1 MTANLTPRCCQ
12 LSPYECTTPS
22 YLHLLPPQFHPT
34 QPPLSHCCTMP
45 DPISCL
51 RCTNYCLQCSGAT
64 SAPVPGRSKNICQQC
79 DSAGLDCC
87 LFPPGI
93 RLINPRT
100 SVRCYSC
107 AEHHMKCIF
116 LNATDSQC
124 TRCSKQHLTC
134 CFKLSGKYD
143 DVLFHFHIFNCLFLS
158 KTFVNAYYY
167 LPCSLVD
174 NNNKVKEREVIL
186 LGRGRL
192 LLSISWLCQQEILSY
207 IPPILSRLHGFTCLK
222 APSLPHFVSSCRHRI
237 YVSPSYLQHDGD
249 KDSSSPFHCM
259 QPAN

>member
-1 MTANLTPRCCQ
+1 MDCFWVDCEPHPRCCQ

-134 CFKLSGKYD
+134 CFKLSGKYMMIYY
-143 DVLFHFHIFNCLFLS
+143 FIFI
-158 KTFVNAYYY
+158 Y
-167 LPCSLVD
+167 LIVCFCQ
-174 NNNKVKEREVIL
+174 
-186 LGRGRL
+186 RL
-192 LLSISWLCQQEILSY
+192 LLMLIIISLVRLLI
-207 IPPILSRLHGFTCLK
+207 ITIRSRSAKWYC
-222 APSLPHFVSSCRHRI
+222 
-237 YVSPSYLQHDGD
+237 
-249 KDSSSPFHCM
+249 
-259 QPAN
+259 

>member
-1 MTANLTPRCCQ
+1 MDCFWVDCEPHPRCLQ

-34 QPPLSHCCTMP
+34 QPPLSHCTTMP

-64 SAPVPGRSKNICQQC
+64 SAPVPGRSKNLCQQC

-100 SVRCYSC
+100 NVRCYSC

-207 IPPILSRLHGFTCLK
+207 IPPILSLLRGFTCLK
-222 APSLPHFVSSCRHRI
+222 APSLPHFSLKLP
-237 YVSPSYLQHDGD
+237 PSHICFPILFTAWWG
-249 KDSSSPFHCM
+249 
-259 QPAN
+259 